1 MFERGNYYN
10 PRKSLTLL
18 ISSVAVGAA
27 LVVFPSIA
35 LAGTIDDVGS
45 AVQGAYQAEND
56 EAVNSSTS
64 GEVSDKDAPLTAGGP
79 SVLGPTDFADA
90 PGNVKADGE
99 GSAPITDGFSEGPVG
114 SEGPE
119 KPSESERP
127 AEDAGTSSGQEANKP
142 SGSAQD
148 VATGAANQK
157 PKADVPVIEDG
168 SYVVGSSKDTGK
180 VLDAAGGSTVS
191 GTNVQLHQSNMG
203 AGQKWQLLYDAA
215 TGFYTIGIANTNN
228 VLSVQ
233 NKDVPDGSNVWLYE
247 KSAEMDDGQ
256 LWKIEHVNGAY
267 RFRSKLNED
276 LVVDLNS
283 DNVQNGTNVRLSR
296 LNGSATQLF
305 CLLKVNPEVLPGV
318 VIKDGGYLVVAG
330 GKNSDFTVSIAG
342 GSTENGANAQ
352 LASKKETQSS
362 QRLYFNYDGNGYYT
376 ILVGVSGKTLGAAGG
391 NLVPGTNVE
400 QQTKSKSDAQKWA
413 LRYNE
418 ADGSYSLVNK
428 ANGLYLDINGGTLTA
443 GANVLLSCG
452 DGSRTQRFWLQM
464 LTDFMSGGVYTP
476 EDGVYVIQYGKSLG
490 QVIDAKGGWDANG
503 TNVQLYSSNMG
514 NGQKW
519 SIKRIAGADYYTIGL
534 RGTNK
539 VLDIAWGV
547 ASDCANVQLYE
558 GNGTDGQLWKFV
570 KRNGSL
576 MIVSKLRSDLVLD
589 LAGGQVS
596 NGTNAQVYYANG
608 ETYQLFNL
616 LTINP
621 NIKPGD
627 TIEDGSFVLVAG
639 SQGSNVA
646 VDISGGSRAD
656 GANAQVSSY
665 TKARSQRFYLKANKD
680 GFYTITSISSGKVL
694 DVLDGNLVPY
704 TNVQQLSANGSFSQQ
719 WALHRN
725 VDGSYSFI
733 SRCNGLAL
741 DIKGGDLTNGTNLQM
756 NVVNGEASQKFW
768 FISVPMIDEGIYT
781 INPFGGNKVLDV
793 ANGSNRD
800 GATTRIW
807 DSNGALGQRFQLVYD
822 ASAGAYRIRTA
833 ASGGWLTQQTDGTVR
848 QQGSSQTPADS
859 QNQWKAVWNGSY
871 FSLMNLG
878 SGLVMGISGSTAA
891 NGSILKVA
899 TANNSAGQHFF
910 FDLARLL
917 SDGFYEFHNNG
928 YSGSNLDV
936 RDSSK
941 ENGANIQIYKD
952 TNSTAQK
959 FKVISIGNYYVI
971 KSLCSGKVLDV
982 SGGSK
987 TNGANVYQ
995 WDQNNSKSQ
1004 LWEPHIADGG
1014 GIYLFNVNSG
1024 LVLTAEGNANVDQR
1038 VFDASRASQ
1047 SWTLEVTKAVGWF
1060 NEKNTWS
1067 YYYEDGS
1074 SKQFT
1079 DAAKRCWDR
1088 IVNTHSDT
1096 KYLIMV
1102 DTANYRT
1109 VVFKGRAGSWAPLYD
1124 WLCGVGMPGHET
1136 QKGEYTIGGDGACY
1150 NWTRWYD
1157 GRNNFKGGYR
1167 TTYYPEDDLKY
1178 FTGYCLDIGFHSC
1191 IGWEGGYSDWSQL
1204 GKGISHGCVRL
1215 IEANAKWIYDN
1226 AMPGTKV
1233 RIV

>member
-35 LAGTIDDVGS
+35 LAGTIDDVSS

-64 GEVSDKDAPLTAGGP
+64 GEVSDKDAPLTTGGP
-79 SVLGPTDFADA
+79 SALGPTDFADA
-90 PGNVKADGE
+90 PGDAKADGE
-99 GSAPITDGFSEGPVG
+99 GSAPITDGSSEGPVG

-203 AGQKWQLLYDAA
+203 AGQKWQLRYDAA

-233 NKDVPDGSNVWLYE
+233 NKDVPDGSNVWLFE

-296 LNGSATQLF
+296 LNGSVTQLF

-342 GSTENGANAQ
+342 GSTANGANVQ
-352 LASKKETQSS
+352 LASKKETHSS
-362 QRLYFNYDGNGYYT
+362 QRLYFSYDGNGYYN
-376 ILVGVSGKTLGAAGG
+376 IMAGVSGKVLAAAGG

-400 QQTKSKSDAQKWA
+400 QQDRSRSDAQKWA

-418 ADGSYSLVNK
+418 TDGSYSFINK
-428 ANGLYLDINGGTLTA
+428 ANGLYLDISGGVLTA
-443 GANVLLSCG
+443 GANVLLSRG
-452 DGSRTQRFWLQM
+452 DGSGTQKFWLQT
-464 LTDFMSGGVYTP
+464 LTSYMNGGVYTP
-476 EDGVYVIQYGKSLG
+476 DDGVYVIEYVKSLS
-490 QVIDAKGGWDANG
+490 QVIDVANGWDANG
-503 TNVQLYSSNMG
+503 TNVQLYSSNMSG
-514 NGQKW
+514 AQKW
-519 SIKRIAGADYYTIGL
+519 SLKRIAGSDYYTIGL

-539 VLDIAWGV
+539 VLDIAWGS
-547 ASDCANVQLYE
+547 ASDCANVQIYE
-558 GNGTDGQLWKFV
+558 GNGADGQLWKFV
-570 KRNGSL
+570 KRNDSL
-576 MIVSKLRSDLVLD
+576 MIVSKLRPDLVLD
-589 LAGGQVS
+589 LMSGQVT
-596 NGTNAQVYYANG
+596 NGTNVQVYYANG
-608 ETYQLFNL
+608 GAAQLFKL
-616 LTINP
+616 LNTNP
-621 NIKPGD
+621 GVKPGEE
-627 TIEDGSFVLVAG
+627 IVDGSFVLVAG
-639 SQGSNVA
+639 SQSSNMA
-646 VDISGGSRAD
+646 VNISGGSRAD
-656 GANAQVSSY
+656 GANVQIFAN
-665 TKARSQRFYLKANKD
+665 TKAGSQRFYLKANRE
-680 GFYTITSISSGKVL
+680 GFYSIASIGSGKVL
-694 DVLDGNLVPY
+694 DVQDGNLVPY
-704 TNVQQLSANGSFSQQ
+704 TNVQQLSENGSFSQQ

-725 VDGSYSFI
+725 ADGSYSLI

-741 DIKGGDLTNGTNLQM
+741 DIKGGSLTNGANLQM
-756 NVVNGEASQKFW
+756 NVLNGGASQKFW
-768 FISVPMIDEGIYT
+768 FVSVPMIDEGIYS

-793 ANGSNRD
+793 VNGSNQD
-800 GATTRIW
+800 GATTRTW
-807 DSNGALGQRFQLVYD
+807 DSNGTLGQRFQLAYD
-822 ASAGAYRIRTA
+822 PFTGTYRIRTA
-833 ASGGWLTQQTDGTVR
+833 ASGGWLTQQSDGTVK
-848 QQGSSQTPADS
+848 QQGNSKTPADS
-859 QNQWKAVWNGSY
+859 KNQWKAVWNGSY
-871 FSLMNLG
+871 FSLMNVG
-878 SGLVMGISGSTAA
+878 SGLVMGINGSTAV
-891 NGSILKVA
+891 NGSILRVS
-899 TANNSAGQHFF
+899 TANSSVGQHFF
-910 FDLARLL
+910 FDAARLL

-928 YSGSNLDV
+928 YSGLNLDV

-941 ENGANIQIYKD
+941 ENGANIQVYKD
-952 TNSTAQK
+952 VSSTAQK
-959 FKVISIGNYYVI
+959 FKLISNGDYYVI

-982 SGGSK
+982 AGGSK
-987 TNGANVYQ
+987 ANGANVYQ
-995 WDQNNSKSQ
+995 WDLNNSKSQ
-1004 LWEPHIADGG
+1004 LWEPRIADGG
-1014 GIYLFNVNSG
+1014 GVYLINVNSG
-1024 LVLTAEGNANVDQR
+1024 HALTAEGNANVDQR
-1038 VFDASRASQ
+1038 TFDSSKSSQ
-1047 SWTLEVTKAVGWF
+1047 SWILETTIAIGWF
-1060 NEKNTWS
+1060 NESNTWS

-1074 SKQFT
+1074 SRQFT

-1088 IVNTHSDT
+1088 IVNTYSAT
-1096 KYLIMV
+1096 QYLIMV

-1109 VVFKGRAGSWAPLYD
+1109 VVFKGRAGNWTPLYD

-1150 NWTRWYD
+1150 NWTRWND

-1204 GKGISHGCVRL
+1204 GKGISHGCIRL